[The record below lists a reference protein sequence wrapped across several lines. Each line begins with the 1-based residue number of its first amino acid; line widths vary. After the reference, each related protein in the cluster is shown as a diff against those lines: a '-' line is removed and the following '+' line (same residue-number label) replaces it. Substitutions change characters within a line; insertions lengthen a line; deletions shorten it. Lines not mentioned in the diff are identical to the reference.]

1 MANRQYVQVNKQK
14 LLIDRNGL
22 RSPSKEEYNNLPLS
36 PNEAKEKGLNV
47 YKNEEGTPINM
58 RYKGRAKEGKYVE
71 GIRYEPETVTQRKN
85 TRGGNKRKELED
97 WTSPQHKKE
106 SNKIK
111 KDIDAYNRGAN
122 PWKEPLSI
130 DDNRFLRKEH
140 DLKISD
146 KIFKEHPNMPFK
158 SGDPANMLGTT
169 RLQFEPKDSMEQI
182 YGDKYA
188 VLFDRHEGGARYI
201 DREVYD
207 PWQHTHKQGHKL
219 EKDFIE
225 VLPKKVNSKKLF
237 RNLSSV
243 AGQSNNPLVNVGGD
257 LVGAVIDGVS
267 YMADPSRER
276 AIDVLLSTGQ
286 AATSLAA
293 VGLALVPIPGSR
305 FAGFAL
311 MKIGDNIGKA
321 ERIWNLAREGAMRDT
336 KVRRGGAIDPWKL
349 K

>member
-1 MANRQYVQVNKQK
+1 MSTNKSQ
-14 LLIDRNGL
+14 LLIDKNKL
-22 RSPSKEEYNNLPLS
+22 RTPNAEEWKNLPLS
-36 PNEAKEKGLNV
+36 PQDAKDKGLNV
-47 YKNEEGTPINM
+47 YQDESGEAINM
-58 RYKGRAKEGKYVE
+58 RYKSRAKRGRYVE
-71 GIRYEPETVTQRKN
+71 GIQYEPEKV
-85 TRGGNKRKELED
+85 NKRRSNRGADIRRENEQ
-97 WTSPQHKKE
+97 WSSPQDKTEANKFKKE
-106 SNKIK
+106 IK
-111 KDIDAYNRGAN
+111 AYNNGAN
-122 PWKEPLSI
+122 PWNEKLAV
-130 DDNRFLRKEH
+130 DDDRFRRVEH

-146 KIFKEHPNMPFK
+146 PLFKNHPNMPMS
-158 SGDPANMLGTT
+158 SGDRGNLIWTT
-169 RLQFEPKDSMEQI
+169 KSQWKGKDSFEQI
-182 YGDKYA
+182 YGDKYVA
-188 VLFDRHEGGARYI
+188 SLDRITGDTRYV
-201 DREVYD
+201 DREAYD
-207 PWQHTHKQGHKL
+207 PWQHTHDQGSKL
-219 EKDFIE
+219 EKDFVK

-267 YMADPSRER
+267 YMGDPSRER

-321 ERIWNLAREGAMRDT
+321 ERIWNMAREGAMRDT
-336 KVRRGGAIDPWKL
+336 KVKRGGAIDPWKI

>member
-1 MANRQYVQVNKQK
+1 
-14 LLIDRNGL
+14 
-22 RSPSKEEYNNLPLS
+22 
-36 PNEAKEKGLNV
+36 
-47 YKNEEGTPINM
+47 
-58 RYKGRAKEGKYVE
+58 
-71 GIRYEPETVTQRKN
+71 
-85 TRGGNKRKELED
+85 
-97 WTSPQHKKE
+97 
-106 SNKIK
+106 
-111 KDIDAYNRGAN
+111 
-122 PWKEPLSI
+122 
-130 DDNRFLRKEH
+130 
-140 DLKISD
+140 
-146 KIFKEHPNMPFK
+146 MPGS
-158 SGDPANMLGTT
+158 SGDRANLIWTT
-169 RLQFEPKDSMEQI
+169 KSQWKGKDSFEQI
-182 YGDKYA
+182 YGDKYVA
-188 VLFDRHEGGARYI
+188 SLDRMTGDTRYI

-207 PWQHTHKQGHKL
+207 PWQHTHDQGSKL
-219 EKDFIE
+219 EKDFVEI
-225 VLPKKVNSKKLF
+225 LPKKVNSKRLF

-267 YMADPSRER
+267 YMGDPSKER

-336 KVRRGGAIDPWKL
+336 KVRRGGAIDPWKI